1 MRKRIESFIL
11 ITLGAIIAA
20 FAIEEFLVPNNIFD
34 GGVIG
39 ISMIVAH
46 FAPLPLG
53 ALVFIINLPFVI
65 FAYKRMGHMFVLKI
79 LYAIAVFSVM
89 TSVFSPIQNATDE
102 MLLAVTYGGVLL
114 GVGVG
119 LVLRG
124 GGCLDGTEIVA
135 VHLSRNISISVG
147 QIILLMNVVIFSV
160 AALLFDL
167 DRGMYSL
174 LSYFISSRVIDI
186 VEVGN
191 ESTKSVMVITEDG
204 RGLANEIYKRLGRT
218 VTFLR
223 GEGLVSNTEK
233 DVLYCVVTR
242 AEIYELKSILDDFPE
257 SSFVTIS
264 EVSEIVGSH
273 IKSKHGSN

>member
-1 MRKRIESFIL
+1 
-11 ITLGAIIAA
+11 
-20 FAIEEFLVPNNIFD
+20 
-34 GGVIG
+34 
-39 ISMIVAH
+39 
-46 FAPLPLG
+46 
-53 ALVFIINLPFVI
+53 
-65 FAYKRMGHMFVLKI
+65 
-79 LYAIAVFSVM
+79 
-89 TSVFSPIQNATDE
+89 
-102 MLLAVTYGGVLL
+102 
-114 GVGVG
+114 
-119 LVLRG
+119 
-124 GGCLDGTEIVA
+124 
-135 VHLSRNISISVG
+135 
-147 QIILLMNVVIFSV
+147 
-160 AALLFDL
+160 
-167 DRGMYSL
+167 MYSL